1 MKEFDLM
8 KSEIKKVE
16 RFAANKS
23 NEPCFLAA
31 WSYSGVDDLGWADV
45 LCEMDNTN
53 NGEYVNTVHLCVCIV
68 NETISIVENAGLMGV
83 PIPAAITK
91 AIDILKQKAEEERQE
106 EG

>member
-8 KSEIKKVE
+8 KSEIKKAE

-45 LCEMDNTN
+45 LCEMDNQ
-53 NGEYVNTVHLCVCIV
+53 
-68 NETISIVENAGLMGV
+68 
-83 PIPAAITK
+83 P
-91 AIDILKQKAEEERQE
+91 
-106 EG
+106 

>member
-8 KSEIKKVE
+8 KSEIKKTE

-45 LCEMDNTN
+45 LCEMDISPMKRVKSTRMRWMTA
-53 NGEYVNTVHLCVCIV
+53 VQICFRVCI
-68 NETISIVENAGLMGV
+68 LF
-83 PIPAAITK
+83 
-91 AIDILKQKAEEERQE
+91 
-106 EG
+106 